1 MAGQRPPPPPPG
13 HHEANYETHFG
24 PLWYWFGHKNAAFI
38 VLYTDEG
45 DRATNKK
52 GFRGKAGTQMM
63 SPEQLAWLKATL
75 AETAGYDHVFVFLH
89 HPRWNTE
96 VYPDSNWAETHRL
109 LTEAGNVTAV
119 FAGHRHRQ
127 RYDGIQDGIAFYT
140 LATTGGTMPMDV
152 PGTGWLH
159 HMNQVVVREDAIEVA
174 TIPVGVVLDPEEM
187 TPDFLAEIDAARNM
201 LPLPQGMP
209 ITLAADGS
217 AQGELIY
224 HLENKS
230 TRPLE
235 VSSTI
240 TSAKGD
246 WRGEPDHD
254 HRTLQPGETA
264 ALRFALER
272 PADQDERGF
281 SFPELTWQVDYLSE
295 RRRISLPET
304 SRPVVLRPS
313 QDIAVA
319 ETPAINHALSVDGA
333 GAMASFPPDRAALPD
348 GSFTIEAWMRA
359 DALDGYRTIAGKTDD
374 AEYILMLRRGRP
386 HFVVHLDG
394 AYVFAGADSANAVAP
409 GDCWHHLAGVFDG
422 QEVRLYIDGRLIARK
437 EAKGKRTLNDLPL
450 LVGAVPSPIGVASF
464 PFDGM
469 IDELRLSTVARY
481 VGESFM
487 PSARHQA
494 DEETFLLLHL
504 DGQNAPFVIDASP
517 GARHG
522 LLSVG
527 ARFAPRPS
535 AAGR

>member
-1 MAGQRPPPPPPG
+1 MIKLALLLLSISLCILAACESARSPEVQTSRPEARELPLRAEEAAFHFVIFGDRTGGPAEGVQVLAQAVENTNLLDPDLVLTVGDLVEGHNETPQWLEQMAEYREIMDRLEMPWYPVAGNHDIYWQGSAPPPG

-254 HRTLQPGETA
+254 HRTLQPG
-264 ALRFALER
+264 RR
-272 PADQDERGF
+272 PRC
-281 SFPELTWQVDYLSE
+281 
-295 RRRISLPET
+295 
-304 SRPVVLRPS
+304 
-313 QDIAVA
+313 
-319 ETPAINHALSVDGA
+319 
-333 GAMASFPPDRAALPD
+333 ASPW
-348 GSFTIEAWMRA
+348 S
-359 DALDGYRTIAGKTDD
+359 
-374 AEYILMLRRGRP
+374 GRP
-386 HFVVHLDG
+386 TRT
-394 AYVFAGADSANAVAP
+394 NAA
-409 GDCWHHLAGVFDG
+409 
-422 QEVRLYIDGRLIARK
+422 
-437 EAKGKRTLNDLPL
+437 
-450 LVGAVPSPIGVASF
+450 F
-464 PFDGM
+464 PF
-469 IDELRLSTVARY
+469 
-481 VGESFM
+481 
-487 PSARHQA
+487 PS
-494 DEETFLLLHL
+494 
-504 DGQNAPFVIDASP
+504 
-517 GARHG
+517 
-522 LLSVG
+522 
-527 ARFAPRPS
+527 
-535 AAGR
+535 